1 MARARKAASVSRPLV
16 LGIVLLLAVL
26 TAAGVAAPQ
35 KEKTMKRLTPVLMVE
50 EIEPC
55 LNFWVERLGFEKTT
69 EVPEGDKIGFVILN
83 NGAAEIILQSRAS
96 VAKDVPA
103 LAQGDLSRSGIGLF
117 VEVEKLDDLL
127 PKLKGVE
134 VVVPERTTFYGAR
147 EIGVR
152 DPCGTT
158 VVLAEFTKQEK

>member
-1 MARARKAASVSRPLV
+1 
-16 LGIVLLLAVL
+16 
-26 TAAGVAAPQ
+26 
-35 KEKTMKRLTPVLMVE
+35 MKRLTPVLLVE

-55 LNFWVERLGFEKTT
+55 LDFWVERLGFEKTA

-83 NGAAEIILQSRAS
+83 NGAAEIMLQSRAS

-103 LAQGDLSRSGIGLF
+103 LAQGDLSRAGFGLF
-117 VEVEKLDDLL
+117 VEVEKLDVLL
-127 PKLKGVE
+127 PKLKDLE

-158 VVLAEFTKQEK
+158 VVLAEFTKQET